1 MLTINAVYLCEACK
15 DLFVLT
21 PSCLETRRHSPR
33 PLHMLL

>member
-15 DLFVLT
+15 DPFVLT
-21 PSCLETRRHSPR
+21 PWCLETRRHSTP